1 MTFEENLQR
10 LERIARELDRADLS
24 LDESLKLF
32 EEGLSRLRAA
42 TEELRVAEGRVKEL
56 VKQADGVFALED
68 PDDGD

>member
-24 LDESLKLF
+24 LDKSLKLF

-68 PDDGD
+68 PDDDG